1 MSAIQTVLSD
11 ATPEICLLHSLVV
24 GHVCTSVRVSAAMFT
39 YLISE
44 INEHIYTY
52 FVSGWHLPN
61 FGEYVFFNFL
71 HMGRTLFE
79 AKMEYSWL
87 CQ

>member
-1 MSAIQTVLSD
+1 MLIMSAIQTVLSD
-11 ATPEICLLHSLVV
+11 VTREVWLLHSLEV

-52 FVSGWHLPN
+52 FDSGWHLRN
-61 FGEYVFFNFL
+61 FGDYF
-71 HMGRTLFE
+71 
-79 AKMEYSWL
+79 
-87 CQ
+87 

>member
-1 MSAIQTVLSD
+1 MLIMSAVQIALSD
-11 ATPEICLLHSLVV
+11 ATREVRLLHSLVV

-52 FVSGWHLPN
+52 FDYGWHLRN
-61 FGEYVFFNFL
+61 FGEYF
-71 HMGRTLFE
+71 
-79 AKMEYSWL
+79 
-87 CQ
+87 